1 MSGGISDV
9 TSDVTRDAG
18 RQLVYLMG
26 PSGSGKDSLLRALH
40 ERLRPGE
47 RVVIA
52 HRYITRASGADEA
65 SVAITPAEFA
75 RRAALGCFALQ
86 WDSHGLHYGIGIELD
101 HWLARGLCVV
111 VNGSREYLAQAHAR
125 YPGLHAVQ
133 VGVRPEVLA
142 QRLRQR
148 GREDEADI
156 ARRLARAAEPFAV
169 PAGCRFTEIDNS
181 GRLETAAQRLLEVVR
196 EAQEGAGGD
205 TGLPAARRA

>member
-1 MSGGISDV
+1 MSRG
-9 TSDVTRDAG
+9 APG
-18 RQLVYLMG
+18 RRLVYLMG

-40 ERLRPGE
+40 ERLGPGE

-86 WDSHGLHYGIGIELD
+86 WDSHGLRYGIGTELD
-101 HWLARGLCVV
+101 HWLAQGLCVV
-111 VNGSREYLAQAHAR
+111 VNGSREYLAHAHAR

-133 VGVRPEVLA
+133 IGVQPAVLA

-156 ARRLARAAEPFAV
+156 ARRLARAAAPFAV

-181 GRLETAAQRLLEVVR
+181 GELETAARRLLEIVR
-196 EAQEGAGGD
+196 DTREPAGAQAGP
-205 TGLPAARRA
+205 PAARRA